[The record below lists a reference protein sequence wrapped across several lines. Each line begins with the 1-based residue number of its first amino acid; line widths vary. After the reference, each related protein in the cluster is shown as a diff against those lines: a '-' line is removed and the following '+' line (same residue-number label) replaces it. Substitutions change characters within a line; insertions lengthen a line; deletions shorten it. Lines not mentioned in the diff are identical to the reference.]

1 MYPTIFELPTQHLGP
16 IHLPIAVHSYGLMMA
31 LAFLTCMYMG
41 QREFKR
47 KGLEPRLAS
56 SIILW
61 GALGGIIGAKLY
73 SALQGGSLSMRELF
87 SNSGLVWYGGL
98 IGGLAAAIWVIH
110 RSSTPLL
117 PTLDALAP
125 LLLIGYGIGRIGCF
139 LSGDGD
145 YGPPSDLPWAM
156 PFPKGTVPIAVPVH
170 PTPLYEFG
178 LSLVG
183 FAILWS
189 IRQKKEETAGWM
201 VGAGL
206 IAAGVERFTAE
217 FWRTSEHVIAGL
229 TTAQLISIVL
239 VIVGSWIIY
248 ETTRRSSGRVEE
260 ERGPSSPIS
269 GRRKRASR

>member
-1 MYPTIFELPTQHLGP
+1 MYPTILELPTLHLGP
-16 IHLPIAVHSYGLMMA
+16 IHLPLAVHSYGLMMA
-31 LAFLTCMYMG
+31 LAFLSCMYMG

-61 GALGGIIGAKLY
+61 GALGGIVGAKLY
-73 SALQGGSLSMRELF
+73 SSLQDGSLSFRELF

-110 RSSTPLL
+110 RSSSPLL

-125 LLLIGYGIGRIGCF
+125 LLLLGYGIGRIGCF
-139 LSGDGD
+139 LAGDGD
-145 YGPPSDLPWAM
+145 YGPPSNLPWAM
-156 PFPKGTVPIAVPVH
+156 PFPRGTKPVNVPVH

-183 FAILWS
+183 FALLWS
-189 IRQKKEETAGWM
+189 FRKKKEGTAGWL

-206 IAAGVERFTAE
+206 IAAGIERFITE
-217 FWRTSEHVIAGL
+217 FWRTSDRVIAGL
-229 TTAQLISIVL
+229 STAQVISMLL

-248 ETTRRSSGRVEE
+248 GTIRRSSGPVEE
-260 ERGPSSPIS
+260 VRAPTSPIS
-269 GRRKRASR
+269 GKRRRASR